1 MFIKYAEIHG
11 LPAVD
16 ISTGSKVGKVRTF
29 SVTYDMAIKG
39 LLVERSNDLMVL
51 IEPGHILS
59 VGSAAAVIDLDE
71 KAPVVSQ
78 EEGGNSSIIGRPA
91 ITLSGDPAGK
101 LINCTIDLELME
113 VSEVRLLA
121 VDEKTE
127 VTLRPEQVRTLG
139 HDYVI
144 LAQDALTNLHGQ
156 DESLPVPAA
165 EFVHAPAVST
175 VEEVPLV
182 SAATAA
188 VSAILP
194 VPAAEFVPVPAVS
207 TVEEVPL
214 VSAATAAVSAILPPE
229 ADLLPDP
236 AEMPDETGIKSPAIE
251 SVPATSEDDRTVR
264 DDKIQELEDPVQ
276 AMHELP
282 VPSEWQ
288 DQIDTLVNKSL
299 ERTMVIDNGG
309 EQRTLQ
315 EGTVITREIAEEI
328 ATNAPL
334 FLEVLPLFVK

>member
-78 EEGGNSSIIGRPA
+78 EEDGYSSIIGRPA

-127 VTLRPEQVRTLG
+127 VILSPEQVRTIG
-139 HDYVI
+139 RDYVI
-144 LAQDALTNLHGQ
+144 LAQDTLTNLHRQG
-156 DESLPVPAA
+156 ESL
-165 EFVHAPAVST
+165 
-175 VEEVPLV
+175 
-182 SAATAA
+182 
-188 VSAILP
+188 
-194 VPAAEFVPVPAVS
+194 PVPAVS
-207 TVEEVPL
+207 TVSEVPL
-214 VSAATAAVSAILPPE
+214 ISAAAVAVPVTPPPV
-229 ADLLPDP
+229 AGLLPDP
-236 AEMPDETGIKSPAIE
+236 EEMPDETGIESLALE
-251 SVPATSEDDRTVR
+251 SVPATSGDDRTVR
-264 DDKIQELEDPVQ
+264 DDGFQELEEPVLG
-276 AMHELP
+276 MPEFP
-282 VPSEWQ
+282 VPSELQ
-288 DQIDTLVNKSL
+288 DQIDSLVNKSL

-315 EGTVITREIAEEI
+315 EGTIITRDIAEEI
-328 ATNAPL
+328 ATDAPL
-334 FLEVLPLFVK
+334 FLEILPLFVK